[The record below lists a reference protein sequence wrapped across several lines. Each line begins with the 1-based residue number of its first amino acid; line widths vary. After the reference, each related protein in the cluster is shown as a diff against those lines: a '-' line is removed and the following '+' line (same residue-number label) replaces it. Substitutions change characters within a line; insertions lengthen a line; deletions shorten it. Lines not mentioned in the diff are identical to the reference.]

1 MTAFSFSRKIFLKLK
16 ARFDRAVQVCF
27 CGQFVLSFE
36 RKLDINTLQL
46 CTLVLDSELKKKGEV

>member
-46 CTLVLDSELKKKGEV
+46 CTLVL